1 MENLAPL
8 KFEISIN
15 TLWPGE
21 KLQQGDSRWG
31 KHTASFHKELHT
43 IDSLVKKVTLDGC
56 AFAPVMRG
64 GYRSRANF
72 ISAQHIGLDDDR
84 GTAASSLQALAEDQ
98 FIAAHAAFLYESPS
112 STPDC
117 PKSRIVFIPDQPF
130 SSAEGYRDAP
140 VYCVGHSR
148 LPHSRPTL
156 HPL

>member
-1 MENLAPL
+1 MTTKCCI
-8 KFEISIN
+8 KFSGILGQCG
-15 TLWPGE
+15 TLE
-21 KLQQGDSRWG
+21 TFL
-31 KHTASFHKELHT
+31 
-43 IDSLVKKVTLDGC
+43 
-56 AFAPVMRG
+56 
-64 GYRSRANF
+64 GYSPANDLYEVS
-72 ISAQHIGLDDDR
+72 SADVLDDDR

-112 STPDC
+112 RTPDC
-117 PKSRIVFIPDQPF
+117 PKSRIVFILDQPF